1 MKINIISP
9 FSLDMK
15 YGVELNRCIEVI
27 PEDDWICVLDWD
39 CMLLSH
45 KQVATMQEYIT
56 LLPETGLFLAK
67 SNRSGSHAQRY
78 RNEKSKNYDISYWMR
93 IADEINLTYSVSEPE
108 GNTISGFL
116 MLFSKKT
123 WNEIKFDENLD
134 ILHIDRTFAAGV
146 LNLQKKIFI
155 MDDVL
160 VFHAYRLLNGTK
172 DKTHLI
178 KQ

>member
-15 YGVELNRCIEVI
+15 YGIELNRCIEVI
-27 PEDDWICVLDWD
+27 PEDDWCVILDTD
-39 CMLLSH
+39 AMFLSN
-45 KQVATMQEYIT
+45 KQIPMIYEYINRY
-56 LLPETGLFLAK
+56 PDTGLFLAK

-78 RNEKSKNYDISYWMR
+78 RNEISKNYDISYWMR
-93 IADEINLTYSVSEPE
+93 IADQINPTYSVSEPE

>member
-1 MKINIISP
+1 MNINFIHAFAINK
-9 FSLDMK
+9 K
-15 YGVELNRCIEVI
+15 YGVELNRYIETI
-27 PEDDWICVLDWD
+27 PDSDFICVMDWD
-39 CMLLSH
+39 AMLLSH
-45 KQVATMQEYIT
+45 KQIPMMYEYINRY
-56 LLPETGLFLAK
+56 PDTGLFLAK

-93 IADEINLTYSVSEPE
+93 IANQINPTYSVSEPE
-108 GNTISGFL
+108 GNAISGFL